1 MIHMILE
8 HILQFTSHYVF
19 SLWGHL
25 VENIVCRCGAAGL
38 PECFGCSWKSRR
50 GWIDCPSSRH
60 RLQCFI
66 YIRCSSPSRGTGK
79 ESLATMAHL
88 SSWIIGSLDEVKIR
102 SLDSFASTFKN
113 SWFRWGFWMVAMNY
127 IDLAVSIFAAEWN
140 DETKPRDVKKD
151 VKTLKSRRLWLILIA
166 VALCCTIS
174 IHSSPGVASM
184 VELTLSRVLT
194 LPVPPI
200 LFRLLRM
207 GKLARAF
214 RMVSCH

>member
-8 HILQFTSHYVF
+8 HILQFMTSHYVF

-79 ESLATMAHL
+79 ESLATI
-88 SSWIIGSLDEVKIR
+88 SQSWHIFHHGSLDHWMKSKSVHSIR
-102 SLDSFASTFKN
+102 LLPRSRILGSAEDSGWWPWIT
-113 SWFRWGFWMVAMNY
+113 
-127 IDLAVSIFAAEWN
+127 
-140 DETKPRDVKKD
+140 
-151 VKTLKSRRLWLILIA
+151 LILLSVLLQQNETMKPSQETWKRMWKLWKVVA
-166 VALCCTIS
+166 FDWYWLLLHYVALYQSTAAQ
-174 IHSSPGVASM
+174 V
-184 VELTLSRVLT
+184 
-194 LPVPPI
+194 
-200 LFRLLRM
+200 
-207 GKLARAF
+207 
-214 RMVSCH
+214 